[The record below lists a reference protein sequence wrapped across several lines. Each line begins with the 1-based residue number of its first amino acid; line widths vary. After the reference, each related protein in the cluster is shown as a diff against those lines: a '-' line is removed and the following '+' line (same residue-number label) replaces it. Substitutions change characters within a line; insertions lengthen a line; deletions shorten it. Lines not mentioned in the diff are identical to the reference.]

1 VENSSRALRW
11 GNPADGLSAG
21 TFGRRD
27 GLSKTDVRKV
37 RRLAPRNGP
46 MSIAAAKSLALQKGF
61 TLLEMQNGACQLV
74 DRYLGLP
81 ILNPATLTV
90 HFSLEQAMTY
100 LADLPDRRIGDKH
113 GHW

>member
-1 VENSSRALRW
+1 
-11 GNPADGLSAG
+11 
-21 TFGRRD
+21 
-27 GLSKTDVRKV
+27 
-37 RRLAPRNGP
+37 